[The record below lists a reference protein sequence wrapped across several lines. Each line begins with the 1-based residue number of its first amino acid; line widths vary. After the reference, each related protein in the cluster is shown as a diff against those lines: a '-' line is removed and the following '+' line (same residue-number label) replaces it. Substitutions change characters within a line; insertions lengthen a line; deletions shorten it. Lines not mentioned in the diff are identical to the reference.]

1 MVLILHYSHFLK
13 AYLPVTLL
21 QLSRYK
27 AQRRMVIKLIK
38 NLNVSYSAQD
48 KPFEVGG
55 VLVVE
60 EVDWLCRVGHEV
72 ALDAHGNPGGGD
84 GHRRRRHARREHP
97 PLGPAAAVASG
108 ILENETWF
116 NFLDRT

>member
-1 MVLILHYSHFLK
+1 
-13 AYLPVTLL
+13 
-21 QLSRYK
+21 
-27 AQRRMVIKLIK
+27 MVIKLIK

-48 KPFEVGG
+48 KPFEIGG

-72 ALDAHGNPGGGD
+72 TLAALGDPGGGD
-84 GHRRRRHARREHP
+84 GHRRRRHARRERLP
-97 PLGPAAAVASG
+97 FCPAAAIASG

-116 NFLDRT
+116 NC